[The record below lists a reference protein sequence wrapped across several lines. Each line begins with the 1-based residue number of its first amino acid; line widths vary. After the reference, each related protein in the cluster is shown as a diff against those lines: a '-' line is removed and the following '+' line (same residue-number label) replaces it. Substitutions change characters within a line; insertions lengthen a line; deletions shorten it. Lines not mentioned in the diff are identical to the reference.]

1 MGNTP
6 PSNPSLVPEGLV
18 RVGVDDAHEVIV
30 GELLLLGV
38 EELVYENVNVLVRE
52 GEDVV
57 EGLAELLTGDGV
69 VLVSV

>member
-1 MGNTP
+1 M
-6 PSNPSLVPEGLV
+6 
-18 RVGVDDAHEVIV
+18 DDAHEVIV

-69 VLVSV
+69 VLVPV